1 MRHLKLFIHESLIHE
16 NVVYLHD
23 THIVYIFKKRDS
35 FTRHF
40 VYLRFRMIF
49 IHESSFQ
56 NMRHLYF
63 ISKLHKRI

>member
-35 FTRHF
+35 SSKTRDILF
-40 VYLRFRMIF
+40 IYVKILRQTKVAKWLTR
-49 IHESSFQ
+49 
-56 NMRHLYF
+56 
-63 ISKLHKRI
+63 